1 MTDPAAAA
9 ARAAAVILAPDLGP
23 DLPAQVE
30 AALLRDRSEQR
41 PTHYDP
47 LVIIGLG
54 TGAASL
60 IVSIAQLAWAIYSD
74 QRKRPPERSSDSIG
88 LEIRMTLREQAAA
101 LPPGSERITDVI
113 VTEIIRISG
122 DLGQSGRCRS
132 YNPHL
137 PVMGHCPLLTT
148 ADAFRLASL
157 GSAHPTWM
165 DKGANNPKQCPGGL
179 TRSQRTVRE
188 LMSFSSAGL
197 G

>member
-30 AALLRDRSEQR
+30 AALLRNRSEQR

-74 QRKRPPERSSDSIG
+74 QRKRPTERSSDSIARQV
-88 LEIRMTLREQAAA
+88 RMTFRDQDAA

-122 DLGQSGRCRS
+122 DLSQSGLRRS
-132 YNPHL
+132 LNLHL
-137 PVMGHCPLLTT
+137 PGLYGHRPLLTF
-148 ADAFRLASL
+148 ADAIRVAP
-157 GSAHPTWM
+157 A
-165 DKGANNPKQCPGGL
+165 
-179 TRSQRTVRE
+179 RQRPSHVDGQRRE
-188 LMSFSSAGL
+188 
-197 G
+197 